1 MPDEVKGRSVE
12 GGGVELFIEY
22 LSFDRG
28 LSDRTVMAYVSDV
41 ERLLEWMNGRGI
53 ADPVGAGHR
62 DLREYLYHLKDSGLA
77 ATTIRRALSSIR
89 SFYAFLLDEGRL
101 DADPTELLESPAP
114 SRVLPEFLTT
124 SEVEALLAAPVE
136 SSKVYWRDRAILE
149 LLYATGMRVSE
160 LTALTRHDVDM
171 EERTVKVLGKGS
183 KERLIPFGR
192 SAADALER
200 YLREVRP
207 RFDRGEGE
215 GIIFLNQRGRP
226 LTRMSVWT
234 TVKENA
240 DRAGLEKD
248 VSPHTLRHTCATHL
262 LEGGADLS
270 TVQKLLGHSDIST
283 TQIYTHVN
291 REHLQSVHRSHHPR
305 A

>member
-1 MPDEVKGRSVE
+1 MPDEVT
-12 GGGVELFIEY
+12 GVGAHGAGTELFIEY

-28 LSDRTVMAYVSDV
+28 LSDRTVIAYVSDV
-41 ERLLEWMNGRGI
+41 ERLLEWAGARGI
-53 ADPVGAGHR
+53 ADPVDAGHR
-62 DLREYLYHLKDSGLA
+62 DLREYLYHLKDAGLA

-101 DADPTELLESPAP
+101 DSDPTELLESPAP
-114 SRVLPEFLTT
+114 SRTLPEVLSTY
-124 SEVEALLAAPVE
+124 EVEALLKAPLE

-183 KERLIPFGR
+183 KERLIPFGH
-192 SAADALER
+192 SAATALEH

-215 GIIFLNQRGRP
+215 GVILLNQRGKP

-240 DRAGLEKD
+240 NRAGIEKD

-262 LEGGADLS
+262 LEGGANLS
-270 TVQKLLGHSDIST
+270 AVQELLGHSDIST
-283 TQIYTHVN
+283 TQIYT
-291 REHLQSVHRSHHPR
+291 
-305 A
+305 

>member
-1 MPDEVKGRSVE
+1 MPEARPEREIDLGSID
-12 GGGVELFIEY
+12 LFIEY

-28 LSDRTVMAYVSDV
+28 LADRTVIAYVSDV
-41 ERLLEWMNGRGI
+41 ERLLEWQRERGI
-53 ADPVGAGHR
+53 ADPSGAGHR

-89 SFYAFLLDEGRL
+89 SYYAFLLDEGSL
-101 DADPTELLESPAP
+101 DSDPTELLESPAP
-114 SRVLPEFLTT
+114 TRDLPDVLTT
-124 SEVEALLAAPVE
+124 REVEALLAAPDE
-136 SSKVYWRDRAILE
+136 RSKVYWRDRAILE
-149 LLYATGMRVSE
+149 MLYATGMRVSE
-160 LTALTRHDVDM
+160 LTGLHKRDIDM
-171 EERTVKVLGKGS
+171 EERTVKVVGKGS

-192 SAADALER
+192 SAATALER

-215 GIIFLNQRGRP
+215 GVVFLNQRGRP
-226 LTRMSVWT
+226 LTRMTVWT
-234 TVKENA
+234 TVKQNKEQ
-240 DRAGLEKD
+240 AGIEKD

-270 TVQKLLGHSDIST
+270 SVQELLGHSDIST
-283 TQIYTHVN
+283 TQIYTHID
-291 REHLQSVHRSHHPR
+291 RTHLKSVHRTHHPR